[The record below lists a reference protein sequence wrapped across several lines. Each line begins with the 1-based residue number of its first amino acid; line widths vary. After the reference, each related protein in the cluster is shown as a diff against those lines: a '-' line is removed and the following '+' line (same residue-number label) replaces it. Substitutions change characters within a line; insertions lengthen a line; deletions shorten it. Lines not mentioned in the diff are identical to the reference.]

1 MKKKR
6 KNLSTTN
13 SLTRRQAAVGALIP
27 TAMKVST
34 MVPKLEPIGRI
45 GFPKINFTG
54 HRPDQTKKF
63 RLTKVP
69 LRISFSLNVEVY
81 ELEAR
86 LRRFDFS
93 IFSKVRESLRLELLM
108 LHRARK
114 QNRLYRTKMLDDDEL
129 DYAAAAGANYLLK
142 NDKNCEKYKLDQKT
156 DKKNV
161 EI

>member
-1 MKKKR
+1 M
-6 KNLSTTN
+6 
-13 SLTRRQAAVGALIP
+13 
-27 TAMKVST
+27 
-34 MVPKLEPIGRI
+34 
-45 GFPKINFTG
+45 
-54 HRPDQTKKF
+54 
-63 RLTKVP
+63 
-69 LRISFSLNVEVY
+69 NVEVY